1 MIFQF
6 FTMML
11 NTMLSVWSPELFP
24 TSVRAMGTSVVNGI
38 GNVAGAVMP
47 FAALF
52 FFDRAGVAGVF
63 AMIAVMYG
71 LLVVAA
77 RFGPETFGK
86 PLEAVTEKPP
96 R

>member
-1 MIFQF
+1 
-6 FTMML
+6 
-11 NTMLSVWSPELFP
+11 
-24 TSVRAMGTSVVNGI
+24 
-38 GNVAGAVMP
+38 MP

-63 AMIAVMYG
+63 IMIAIMYG

-86 PLEAVTEKPP
+86 TLESVTEKPVLAHAA
-96 R
+96 